1 MNSVVQNDT
10 VLIFL
15 FLYIYIYIYIYET
28 ASFWVKRVV
37 SFKWLNFKSVPQIR
51 SPPLLLAAFFTLV
64 LGLGFMQFSP

>member
-15 FLYIYIYIYIYET
+15 FLFFFFFYET
-28 ASFWVKRVV
+28 ASFWVKRAV

-51 SPPLLLAAFFTLV
+51 SPPLLLAAVFTLV
-64 LGLGFMQFSP
+64 LGL